1 MEPLHV
7 EEKLT
12 EKTLHQ
18 RSPYHDA
25 YEEQAYT
32 KPEWWFPTSHEM
44 KDESYGYA
52 YNKYQY
58 TEPLHIEENSTETML
73 HQRLTYY
80 DFDEEQGY
88 PKPERWFSSYD
99 ATKDQSCS
107 YDYNKY
113 NNYMEPLH
121 IEENFM
127 DPMLHQRLTY
137 HDTEEHTYPK
147 QSSYSEFGEN
157 NFHVDHQYSCE
168 RPTNEQPLSF
178 ELEPYKPTWSQNLN
192 HQEYYGG
199 ELSLQ
204 SFVSINPYMHV
215 FAYNFLISFGLDFR
229 LIQSFLFGLSGRCF
243 HALLFCRV
251 FWHFCALKVLDG
263 YLSVCHICYIY

>member
-204 SFVSINPYMHV
+204 SFNSSVENGWCESNTFGDPNNAYKCHYSDQPLQIQLEPFKPAWAQNSTINEPY
-215 FAYNFLISFGLDFR
+215 
-229 LIQSFLFGLSGRCF
+229 IQEGSPSSCVR
-243 HALLFCRV
+243 A
-251 FWHFCALKVLDG
+251 
-263 YLSVCHICYIY
+263 